1 MMGFIIFEK
10 HPGDILQ
17 IVDINKN
24 QITLTV
30 GSFYLKVTG
39 MIKPTF
45 NKMFKVPVEFP
56 SNKHP
61 REALIRELDGLILK
75 REIVEYVT
83 HS

>member
-1 MMGFIIFEK
+1 MGFIIFEK

-17 IVDINKN
+17 IVDINKH
-24 QITLTV
+24 QIKLTV
-30 GSFYLKVTG
+30 GSFHLKVTG

-61 REALIRELDGLILK
+61 REALIRELDDLVSK
-75 REIVEYVT
+75 REIVEYSA